1 MNRERGLLNMQQNND
16 TFLSNYVKSFL
27 DCVFFIPSLSRLCDK
42 DRYKKSLMAVPLYVK
57 SIQKTF
63 GLSKSKLQLLGW
75 LNH

>member
-1 MNRERGLLNMQQNND
+1 MSLSKFEEEKENYSEN
-16 TFLSNYVKSFL
+16 FLSFTRVVSPIRGHCIQY
-27 DCVFFIPSLSRLCDK
+27 I
-42 DRYKKSLMAVPLYVK
+42 K